1 MVYFSNTLIFLGM
14 LVSLSL
20 SATSLFDDSTY
31 KPLASDVRSYQKGE
45 VLTVLIYEQATASSS
60 TGTTT
65 DKSLSFGVGASS
77 NKGPGTPNGG
87 FSGDVGINN
96 SFDGNGSLSRTGK
109 FVASVSVTIIDV
121 TESGDLLIRGKQS
134 LEFNNEKQD
143 IELEGKVR
151 PTDVSSDNSVISTR
165 IADAK
170 IKYVGEGLLSDR
182 EQPGILTKF
191 FNWLF

>member
-1 MVYFSNTLIFLGM
+1 MV
-14 LVSLSL
+14 V
-20 SATSLFDDSTY
+20 
-31 KPLASDVRSYQKGE
+31 
-45 VLTVLIYEQATASSS
+45 
-60 TGTTT
+60 
-65 DKSLSFGVGASS
+65 
-77 NKGPGTPNGG
+77 